1 METIEL
7 LQKPALTREDKI
19 LLRGHIFKHLDGIV
33 TVSPA
38 FTLYKQ
44 GVTDYM
50 LEHQTFSL
58 GQISEAFKANEG
70 YMNVALRILCAQGWL
85 SQKIDNKENKVEFSV
100 NANSQFAFS
109 LFPLYEDAHELVKT
123 PAFFKDTKFRDDGWS
138 ILEGMF
144 DKFRGNYGLELSDKE
159 SELAIQKQVL
169 KHIEGVMVGP
179 VIVSMGMNGMF
190 HKYFSIASFRPEEF
204 HKDHTRFKIL
214 LDFLADLGWFRVKKE
229 TYKFTEVGLFF
240 AKRASAYGV
249 TVSYMP
255 NFRAVEELVFG
266 NPNALRNIADGAD
279 ELHVDREMNVWGSGG
294 AHSTYFK
301 KIDEVVVDLFNRPI
315 HEQPK
320 GILDM
325 GCGNGALLEHI
336 FEIIATQTKRGELL
350 DEYPLFLVGADFNKT
365 ALNVT
370 RANLIQAD
378 IWAKVIWGDI
388 GKPDSLAEDL
398 RDDYG
403 IELGDLLNVRSFL
416 DHNRVWSDVE
426 SVDSGRVSSSVGS
439 FAHRG
444 VRIDNNSVEQNLK
457 EHFEKWTPYVK
468 KFGLLVIELHSIDPA
483 LTSANLG
490 KTASTAYDATHG
502 FSDQYIVEIPV
513 YLQAA
518 AEAGLIPVP
527 QHQSKFP
534 NSELGTVSINLLRG
548 A

>member
-7 LQKPALTREDKI
+7 LQKPALTREDKV

-38 FTLYKQ
+38 FVLHKK
-44 GVTDYM
+44 GVTRYI
-50 LEHQTFSL
+50 LEQKKFSL
-58 GQISEAFKANEG
+58 ADISQAFNANEG

-85 SQKIDNKENKVEFSV
+85 NQKVDNKKNRVEFSV
-100 NANSQFAFS
+100 NKKTKFAFS
-109 LFPLYEDAHELVKT
+109 LFHLYEDAHESVKS
-123 PAFFKDTKFRDDGWS
+123 PACFKDTKFKDDGWA
-138 ILEGMF
+138 ILETMF
-144 DKFRGNYGLELSDKE
+144 EKFRANYGLKLSSKE
-159 SELAIQKQVL
+159 SELAVQKQVL

-179 VIVSMGMNGMF
+179 VIVSMGMSGMF

-214 LDFLADLGWFRVKKE
+214 LDFLADLGWFTKKKE
-229 TYKFTEVGLFF
+229 TYRFTEVGLFF

-266 NPNALRNIADGAD
+266 NANALRDIKKGAD

-301 KIDEVVVDLFNRPI
+301 KIDEVVLNMFNKPI

-336 FEIIATQTKRGELL
+336 FDIIATQTKRGELL
-350 DEYPLFLVGADFNKT
+350 DEYPLFLVGADFNKA

-388 GKPDSLAEDL
+388 GNPGLLAEDL
-398 RDDYG
+398 REDYG

-426 SVDSGRVSSSVGS
+426 KVDAGRVSESTGS

-444 VRIDNNSVEQNLK
+444 VRIDNNSVEQNLM
-457 EHFEKWTPYVK
+457 EHFQKWTPYVK
-468 KFGLLVIELHSIDPA
+468 KFGLLVIELHSIDPG
-483 LTSANLG
+483 LTADNLG
-490 KTASTAYDATHG
+490 KTAATAYDATHG
-502 FSDQYIVEIPV
+502 FSDQYIVEIPT
-513 YLQAA
+513 YLKAA
-518 AEAGLIPVP
+518 EEAGLVPVAD
-527 QHQSKFP
+527 HQSKFP
-534 NSELGTVSINLLRG
+534 NSELATVSINLLKG

>member
-7 LQKPALTREDKI
+7 LQKPALTREDKVF
-19 LLRGHIFKHLDGIV
+19 LRGHIFKHLDGIV
-33 TVSPA
+33 TAAPA
-38 FTLYKQ
+38 FTLHHK
-44 GVTDYM
+44 GVTKWV
-50 LEHQTFSL
+50 LERKSFS
-58 GQISEAFKANEG
+58 ISEISQAFNANEG
-70 YMNVALRILCAQGWL
+70 YMNVALRILSAQGWL
-85 SQKIDNKENKVEFSV
+85 SQNVDNKKNTVEFSV
-100 NANSQFAFS
+100 NDNSELAFS
-109 LFPLYEDAHELVKT
+109 LFHVYEDAFELIKN
-123 PAFFKDTKFRDDGWS
+123 PAVFNDIQFKDSGWPV
-138 ILEGMF
+138 LETMME
-144 DKFRGNYGLELSDKE
+144 KFRGNYGLTLSSKE
-159 SELAIQKQVL
+159 SELKIQRQVL

-204 HKDHTRFKIL
+204 HKDHVRFKIL
-214 LDFLADLGWFRVKKE
+214 LDFLADLGWFKVKKE

-255 NFRAVEELVFG
+255 NFRAVEQLIFG
-266 NPNALRNIADGAD
+266 DANALRNVKIGET

-301 KIDEVVVDLFNRPI
+301 KIDEVVLDLFNKPI

-350 DEYPLFLVGADFNKT
+350 DEYPLFLVGADFNKA

-388 GKPDSLAEDL
+388 GNPQQLAEDL
-398 RDDYG
+398 KEDYG
-403 IELGDLLNVRSFL
+403 IDLVDLLNVRSFL
-416 DHNRVWSDVE
+416 DHNRVWTDVDKIDAGRESD
-426 SVDSGRVSSSVGS
+426 STGT

-457 EHFEKWTPYVK
+457 EHFQKWHPYVK
-468 KFGLLVIELHSIDPA
+468 KFGLLVIELHSIDPS
-483 LTSANLG
+483 LTADNLG
-490 KTASTAYDATHG
+490 KTAATAYDATHG

-513 YLQAA
+513 YIKAA
-518 AEAGLIPVP
+518 KEAGLIPVKK
-527 QHQSKFP
+527 HQSKFP
-534 NSELGTVSINLLRG
+534 NSDLATVSINLLRG
-548 A
+548 E

>member
-7 LQKPALTREDKI
+7 LQKPALTRQDKV

-33 TVSPA
+33 TSSPA
-38 FTLYKQ
+38 YVLHKRGITNYI
-44 GVTDYM
+44 
-50 LEHQTFSL
+50 LEHKKFSL
-58 GQISEAFKANEG
+58 EAISEAFNANEG

-85 SQKIDNKENKVEFSV
+85 NQKVDNKKNTVEFST
-100 NANSQFAFS
+100 NKSSKFAFS
-109 LFPLYEDAHELVKT
+109 LFHLYEDAHELIKT
-123 PAFFKDTKFRDDGWS
+123 PAVFRGINFNDDGWA
-138 ILEGMF
+138 ILETMF
-144 DKFRGNYGLELSDKE
+144 DKFRANYGLKLSSKE
-159 SELAIQKQVL
+159 TELAIQRQVL

-214 LDFLADLGWFRVKKE
+214 LDFLGDLGWFRVKNE

-266 NPNALRNIADGAD
+266 NANALRNIGKGAD

-301 KIDEVVVDLFNRPI
+301 KIDEVVIDLFNKPI

-350 DEYPLFLVGADFNKT
+350 DEYPLFLVGADFNKA

-370 RANLIQAD
+370 RGNLIQAD

-388 GKPDSLAEDL
+388 GQPELLAEDL
-398 RDDYG
+398 REDYG
-403 IELGDLLNVRSFL
+403 IELADLLSVRSFL
-416 DHNRVWSDVE
+416 DHNRVWTDVKQ
-426 SVDSGRVSSSVGS
+426 VDAGRVSDSTGS

-468 KFGLLVIELHSIDPA
+468 RFGLLVIELHSIDPG
-483 LTSANLG
+483 LTSKNLG
-490 KTASTAYDATHG
+490 STAATAYDATHG

-513 YLQAA
+513 YLKAA
-518 AEAGLIPVP
+518 EEAGLEPAEH
-527 QHQSKFP
+527 HQSKFP
-534 NSELGTVSINLLRG
+534 NSELATVSINLLKG
-548 A
+548 V